1 VVPNSVKPEDS
12 THTLPPL
19 KRLILIV
26 DDLPDNLQVLAG
38 HLTDAGYEI
47 LAANSGPRAL
57 ALVRNRIPDLIL
69 LDIMMPGMDGFQVC
83 EALKADPDSAE
94 IPVIFITA
102 RTETE
107 DIVEGLEKGAVDY
120 VTKPFKPAEL
130 LARVRTHIELK
141 SVRDMCQTYNKQLQ
155 RITRHMTRL
164 NEDKNRFLGIVSH
177 DIRGA
182 FANVVSVSRLLTEFE
197 ETLEENE
204 AGRLLTDIGLEAEHM
219 IALAQNLLNIDAIER
234 QQISLRQEQVETRAL
249 LEFALQSHQMAI
261 RAKNLNVQM
270 RTGDHLIQ
278 GDLTACRQILNNL
291 LSNAIKYSSDNSKI
305 WLEST
310 VNTEQQVVVTV
321 RDQGQGI
328 SEEDQKKLF
337 TPFTRLNSKIGPYEH
352 SVGLGLSIV
361 KLMTQAMGGTVI
373 CQSEAGR
380 GATFSVMLPVWPK
393 QPLPTGE
400 TTGSV

>member
-1 VVPNSVKPEDS
+1 M
-12 THTLPPL
+12 LPPL

-141 SVRDMCQTYNKQLQ
+141 SARDMCQTYNKQLQ

-270 RTGDHLIQ
+270 RTGDYLIQ

-291 LSNAIKYSSDNSKI
+291 LSNAIKYSNAHSKI
-305 WLEST
+305 WLEGS
-310 VNTEQQVVVTV
+310 VNSEQQVVITV
-321 RDQGQGI
+321 RDQGPGI
-328 SEEDQKKLF
+328 SEDDQKKLF

-361 KLMTQAMGGTVI
+361 KLMTQAMGGSVT
-373 CQSEAGR
+373 CQSEPER

-393 QPLPTGE
+393 HPIPTGK